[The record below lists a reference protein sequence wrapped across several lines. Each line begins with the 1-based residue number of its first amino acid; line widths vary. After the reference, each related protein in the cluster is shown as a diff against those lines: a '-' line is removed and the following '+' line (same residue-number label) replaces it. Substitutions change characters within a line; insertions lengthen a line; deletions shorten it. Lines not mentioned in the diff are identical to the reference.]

1 MFTNCSQ
8 FSVDTTLHGNGTAIH
23 FRVRIQPFH
32 VSLSRV
38 ELAIPAEKCF
48 SHQIRGQMWKLK
60 LNMVT
65 DFNNQS
71 CFSNNNAEIFINLDE
86 PLF

>member
-1 MFTNCSQ
+1 MFINCNQ
-8 FSVDTTLHGNGTAIH
+8 FSVDITLHGNGTTIH

-32 VSLSRV
+32 VSLPRV
-38 ELAIPAEKCF
+38 ELARPAEKFF
-48 SHQIRGQMWKLK
+48 SHQIKGQTWKLK
-60 LNMVT
+60 LNMAT